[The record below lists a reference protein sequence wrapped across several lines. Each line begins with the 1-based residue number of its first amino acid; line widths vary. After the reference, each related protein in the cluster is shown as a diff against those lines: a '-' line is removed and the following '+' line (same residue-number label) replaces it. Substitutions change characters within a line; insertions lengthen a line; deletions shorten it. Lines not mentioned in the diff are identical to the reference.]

1 MKKLAFGFAL
11 LAVLSVG
18 TARADDDAKELF
30 EKKCAVCHGKDGKP
44 TPMGQKMGAKDL
56 TTLADPKADVA
67 PVVASISNG
76 KPPKMQAFKGK
87 LSDAEIAALAKYIRN
102 GMKH

>member
-1 MKKLAFGFAL
+1 MKKFAFGFAL

-18 TARADDDAKELF
+18 AARADDAKAVF
-30 EKKCAVCHGKDGKP
+30 EKKCAVCHGKDGHP

-56 TTLADPKADVA
+56 TSLADPKADVA
-67 PVVASISNG
+67 PVVASITNG

-87 LSDAEIAALAKYIRN
+87 LTDAEIADLAKYIRN
-102 GMKH
+102 GMK